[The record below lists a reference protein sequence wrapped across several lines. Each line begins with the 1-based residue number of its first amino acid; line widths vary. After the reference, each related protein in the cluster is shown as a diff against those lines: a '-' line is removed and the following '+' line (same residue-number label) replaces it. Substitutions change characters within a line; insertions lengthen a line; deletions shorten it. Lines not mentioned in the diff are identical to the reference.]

1 MQVFLLLWF
10 AFCLF
15 LVICQTSKGI
25 SGDAVKGVM
34 VVAVC
39 CLIGFI
45 WIN

>member
-15 LVICQTSKGI
+15 LAICQTSKGV

-34 VVAVC
+34 VVGVSI
-39 CLIGFI
+39 LIYYI
-45 WIN
+45 WIS